1 MRRDDGGRAGGGEGG
16 RKDKRGE
23 PMRGVKQ
30 PRGKKEA
37 GERGRGGA

>member
-1 MRRDDGGRAGGGEGG
+1 MGGGN
-16 RKDKRGE
+16 KRGE
-23 PMRGVKQ
+23 SMRGVKQ